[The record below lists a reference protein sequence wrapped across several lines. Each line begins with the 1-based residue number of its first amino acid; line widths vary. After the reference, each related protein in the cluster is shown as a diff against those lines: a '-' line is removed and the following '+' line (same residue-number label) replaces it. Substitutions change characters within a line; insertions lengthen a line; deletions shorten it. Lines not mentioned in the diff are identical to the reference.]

1 MTAATPMRWPDAWKD
16 PAALDL
22 VKGTPID
29 YLLIA
34 KGAEFAG
41 VRTRAQQLGIQLGDQ
56 DSAPDGVEIVK
67 GAWPGVQM
75 GRGSGSGA
83 GAGPTGVPWVD
94 SNGWAV
100 RLARTLHPGSAAW
113 VNAPPAERAFITAD
127 SYLIAIADSAAY
139 GGRWIVTLDAP
150 LAQGLAAGN
159 AASLATWK
167 KAIAAAG
174 FFAAH
179 KAWQDYI
186 PRAVVGVVSDF
197 AGNNEFFSHELLNL
211 LGREGLHYR
220 ILPKDKITA
229 TSFESLRAVS
239 YTDGTPPTADLRRR
253 ILAFVE
259 AGGMLIASPKWGQ
272 AAGTPAT
279 GSQPVGYSV
288 STLGKGKIALADAEP
303 ADPFLWAADAAVLVS
318 HRYDL
323 VRFWNGGA
331 ACSYYTMAPD
341 RKHAVVHLLFYAA
354 RGPDSAT
361 VRIAGRY
368 RAARASTVDNPKVDN
383 VVMETQGDAVEVHLP
398 PVSQYVA
405 LELDV

>member
-1 MTAATPMRWPDAWKD
+1 MTFLTPMRWPDTWKD

-22 VKGTPID
+22 VKGTAID

-34 KGAEFAG
+34 KGADLDG
-41 VRTRAQQLGIQLGDQ
+41 VRARAQQLGIRTGGA
-56 DSAPDGVEIVK
+56 DSPPTGVAIIK

-75 GRGSGSGA
+75 GRARGEGVGS
-83 GAGPTGVPWVD
+83 GPTGVPWVD
-94 SNGWAV
+94 SNGWAI
-100 RLARTLHPGSAAW
+100 RLNRALHPGVAAW

-150 LAQGLAAGN
+150 LAQGLAAGK

-167 KAIAAAG
+167 KLTAAAG

-179 KAWQDYI
+179 QAWADYI
-186 PRAVVGVVSDF
+186 PRAVAGVVSDF
-197 AGNNEFFSHELLNL
+197 TGDNEDFSGELLNL
-211 LGREGLHYR
+211 MGRAGLQYR
-220 ILPKDKITA
+220 VLLKDKITPA
-229 TSFESLRAVS
+229 SFESLRAVS
-239 YTDGTPPTADLRRR
+239 YTDETPPSADLRRR
-253 ILAFVE
+253 ILTFVE
-259 AGGMLIASPKWGQ
+259 AGGLLIASPKWGEV
-272 AAGTPAT
+272 AGTPMPGVEQA
-279 GSQPVGYSV
+279 GYSV
-288 STLGKGKIALADAEP
+288 HALGKGRIALADADP
-303 ADPFLWAADAAVLVS
+303 VDPFSWAADAVVLVS

-331 ACSYYTMAPD
+331 ACFFYTMAPD
-341 RKHAVVHLLFYAA
+341 KKQALVHLLFYAA

-361 VRIAGRY
+361 VRVAGRY
-368 RAARASTVDNPKVDN
+368 RAARVSTVDTPQVAN
-383 VVMETQGDAVEVHLP
+383 VVMEAQGDAVEVHLP

>member
-1 MTAATPMRWPDAWKD
+1 MRWPDTWKD

-22 VKGTPID
+22 VKGTAID
-29 YLLIA
+29 YLLLSKSA
-34 KGAEFAG
+34 DLAD
-41 VRTRAQQLGIQLGDQ
+41 VRTRAQQLGIQSGDP
-56 DSAPDGVEIVK
+56 DSAPAGVEIVK

-75 GRGSGSGA
+75 GRARGQGA

-100 RLARTLHPGSAAW
+100 RLSRTLHPDRSAW
-113 VNAPPAERAFITAD
+113 VNAAPADRAFVTAD

-159 AASLATWK
+159 GASLATWK
-167 KAIAAAG
+167 KVTAAAG

-179 KAWQDYI
+179 NAWQNYL

-197 AGNNEFFSHELLNL
+197 SGDNEFFSHELLNL

-220 ILPKDKITA
+220 ILPKDQIA
-229 TSFESLRAVS
+229 AASFESLRAVS
-239 YTDGTPPTADLRRR
+239 YTDGTPPGDDLRRR
-253 ILAFVE
+253 IVAFVE
-259 AGGMLIASPKWGQ
+259 AGGTLIAAPKWGPVT
-272 AAGTPAT
+272 GTPVKAAE
-279 GSQPVGYSV
+279 PAGYTV
-288 STLGKGKIALADAEP
+288 RALGKGRIALAADEP

-331 ACSYYTMAPD
+331 AGSFYTLSPD
-341 RKHAVVHLLFYAA
+341 RKQAVVHLLFYAA

-368 RAARASTVDNPKVDN
+368 RAARASTVDSPKVDN
-383 VVMETQGDAVEVHLP
+383 VVMAAQGDAVEVRLP